1 MHILFVTSLLP
12 EREPATG
19 FEIAN
24 RAIAEAYRTAGARVT
39 VAGFRRPG
47 AAPADGPH
55 VDLGELAI
63 ENAGAG
69 AARKFLWVIAAL
81 RFGLPVGAA
90 KLRVMPERDLLDRLR
105 GAGPFDAV
113 VVSAAQLP
121 LAFPGLLSL
130 APSIFVA
137 HNVEHLSAAEMS
149 RSARGLGSRLLYRR
163 EARLL
168 QAGEARL
175 CAAARVIHSLATA
188 DAERL
193 GLAGDARSIPLSL
206 SVGRGDAA
214 ADDGSRRF
222 DVVMIGTWS
231 WAPNR
236 LGLDWFAAEVAP
248 RLGADIRVAVAG
260 RFDGAPPAAPAHV
273 SFLGRVP
280 DAQAFVRSGRVVALA
295 TRGGTGVQLKTIE
308 TLEEGMP
315 AVATPSALRGIGAA
329 LPGNVRIA
337 DDPETFAQALTDLV
351 RRERSGEALR
361 LDGRAFAARQRAD
374 LERGVRAGL
383 RLLGLGPGDEDVP
396 SVPVVEEALA
406 S

>member
-1 MHILFVTSLLP
+1 MHILFTTSLLP
-12 EREPATG
+12 EPEPTTG

-24 RAIAEAYRTAGARVT
+24 RAIADAYRAAGARVT

-47 AAPADGPH
+47 VAPPPEPH
-55 VDLGELAI
+55 VDFGELAI

-69 AARKFLWVIAAL
+69 ALRKAGWVAEAL
-81 RFGLPVGAA
+81 RSGLPIGAA
-90 KLRVMPERDLLDRLR
+90 KLRAMPEPALLERLCR
-105 GAGPFDAV
+105 AGPFDAV
-113 VVSAAQLP
+113 VLSAAQLP
-121 LAFPGLLSL
+121 IAFPGLASL
-130 APSIFVA
+130 APFIFVA
-137 HNVEHLSAAEMS
+137 HNVEHLSAAEMGE
-149 RSARGLGSRLLYRR
+149 SARGIVSRLLYRR

-168 QAGEARL
+168 RTAETRL
-175 CAAARVIHSLATA
+175 CAQARVVHSLALA

-193 GLAGDARSIPLSL
+193 GLGGDPRSLPLSL
-206 SVGRGDAA
+206 AIGRGTAP
-214 ADDGSRRF
+214 ADDGERRF

-236 LGLDWFAAEVAP
+236 LGLDWFLESVAP
-248 RLGADIRVAVAG
+248 LLPSDIRIGIAG
-260 RFDGAPPAAPAHV
+260 RLDGAPPAAPAQV

-280 DAQAFVRSGRVVALA
+280 DAQGFVRAGRVVALA

-329 LPGNVRIA
+329 LPANLRVA
-337 DDPETFAQALTDLV
+337 DDPRGFAQALVDLV
-351 RRERSGEALR
+351 RRERGGETLR
-361 LDGRAFAARQRAD
+361 LDGRPFAERQRAD

-383 RLLGLGPGDEDVP
+383 ALAVGGPNA
-396 SVPVVEEALA
+396 VPVPVLEALA

>member
-24 RAIAEAYRTAGARVT
+24 RAIVSAYRAAGAAVT

-47 AAPADGPH
+47 ADRPAEPH

-69 AARKFLWVIAAL
+69 AVRKIGWVLAAL
-81 RFGLPVGAA
+81 RSGLPVGAG
-90 KLRVMPERDLLDRLR
+90 KLRVMPERDLLHRLAA
-105 GAGPFDAV
+105 AGPFDAV
-113 VVSAAQLP
+113 VLSAAQLP
-121 LAFPGLLSL
+121 VAFPGLLQL
-130 APSIFVA
+130 AVPIFVA

-149 RSARGLGSRLLYRR
+149 RSASGLGTRLLYGR

-168 QAGEARL
+168 RAAEARL
-175 CAAARVIHSLATA
+175 CAEARVIHSLAAA

-193 GLAGDARSIPLSL
+193 GLKGDPRSLPLSL
-206 SVGRGDAA
+206 SVGRGVAPHDE
-214 ADDGSRRF
+214 GRRDF

-248 RLGADIRVAVAG
+248 RLDPEIRLGIAG
-260 RFDGAPPAAPAHV
+260 RFDGAPPSAPASV
-273 SFLGRVP
+273 EFLGRVP
-280 DAQAFVRSGRVVALA
+280 DAQAFLRSGRVVALA

-329 LPGNVRIA
+329 LPGNVRVS
-337 DDPETFAQALTDLV
+337 DDPQGFADALADLV
-351 RRERSGEALR
+351 RRERAGEPLR
-361 LDGRAFAARQRAD
+361 LDGRAFAERQRAD

-383 RLLGLGPGDEDVP
+383 ALIGLARAPGRSIDP
-396 SVPVVEEALA
+396 IPEALA

>member
-1 MHILFVTSLLP
+1 MHILFATSLLP

-24 RAIAEAYRTAGARVT
+24 RAIADAYRSAGARVT

-47 AAPADGPH
+47 AALPDVAH
-55 VDLGELAI
+55 VDLGEIAI

-69 AARKFLWVIAAL
+69 RARKVRWVLDAL
-81 RFGLPVGAA
+81 RRGLPVGAA
-90 KLRVMPERDLLDRLR
+90 KLRVMPEATLLRRLR
-105 GAGPFDAV
+105 AAGPFDAV
-113 VVSAAQLP
+113 VLSAAQLP
-121 LAFPGLLSL
+121 IAFPGLLTI
-130 APSIFVA
+130 APPIFVA
-137 HNVEHLSAAEMS
+137 HNVEHLSAAEMG
-149 RSARGLGSRLLYRR
+149 RSAGSAASRLLYRR
-163 EARLL
+163 EAKLL
-168 QAGEARL
+168 RAAEERL
-175 CAAARVIHSLATA
+175 CAAARVVHSLAVA

-193 GLAGDARSIPLSL
+193 GLAGDPRSIPLSL
-206 SVGRGDAA
+206 GIGRGAA
-214 ADDGSRRF
+214 PADDGARRF

-248 RLGADIRVAVAG
+248 RLSPGIAVGVAG
-260 RFDGAPPAAPAHV
+260 RFDGAPPPAPRNV

-329 LPGNVRIA
+329 LPGNVRVA
-337 DDPETFAQALTDLV
+337 SDGAAFAQALEDLV
-351 RRERSGEALR
+351 TRERAGEAVR
-361 LDGRAFAARQRAD
+361 LDGRAFAERQRLD
-374 LERGVRAGL
+374 CERGVRAGL
-383 RLLGLGPGDEDVP
+383 ALVGLGGKEASGPA
-396 SVPVVEEALA
+396 VPVMEALA